1 VSRGHRSLAA
11 RLTLVQIAVFAL
23 LWLLVVAA
31 TIYSTYESGDGDIDT
46 ELIARAESLARFMP
60 ERPSPLEAQRVGAA
74 LLEMELLHSDPP
86 LLADEFAYQVW
97 TREGQ
102 LLARSAEKPPL
113 PALPPG
119 TSTEEL
125 AEREGWYAQVY
136 PPVSSATRV
145 VVAKRVSYYER
156 RVRDTVGQLV
166 VLWLVLAVLSA
177 LAFWWTFRF
186 VIRPLRTLAA
196 RVSARESNDLS
207 PVDGADAFREVLPLI
222 DALNEKLARIR
233 ALLEAERR
241 FFADAAHELRTPLSA
256 IGAQAHVLAH
266 EPEAAARLASLRQI
280 EGGIE
285 RGARVIA
292 KLLAL
297 GKLEGANARI
307 ERQPHDVTAIGAAI
321 VDAMRARAQRKNQT
335 LRLGSRE
342 PVEARCDAE
351 QIAVLIEN
359 LIENALLY
367 CPAGSTVEVLTDRRG
382 PEVRITVNDDGPGIA
397 AADRARA
404 FGRFQRIGAPD
415 ATGSGLGLAIVKRI
429 AALHGGD
436 ATIADNPEGRGTR
449 VEVTLAD

>member
-1 VSRGHRSLAA
+1 VSRRHRSLAA

-46 ELIARAESLARFMP
+46 ELVTRAESLARFMP
-60 ERPSPLEAQRVGAA
+60 DPPTPLEAQRVGAA
-74 LLEMELLHSDPP
+74 LLEMELLHADPP
-86 LLADEFAYQVW
+86 LLEDEFAYQVW
-97 TREGQ
+97 TAEGK
-102 LLARSAEKPPL
+102 LLARSAEQPAL

-119 TSTEEL
+119 SSTEGL
-125 AEREGWYAQVY
+125 AEREGWYAQVDQQS
-136 PPVSSATRV
+136 SSATQV

-222 DALNEKLARIR
+222 EALNEKLARIR

-266 EPEAAARLASLRQI
+266 EPDAAARLASLRQI

-297 GKLEGANARI
+297 GKLEGADARI
-307 ERQPHDVTAIGAAI
+307 DRQLHDVTAIGATI
-321 VDAMRARAQRKNQT
+321 VDAMRARAERKNQV
-335 LRLGSRE
+335 LRLASPD
-342 PVEARCDAE
+342 PVETLCDAE

-359 LIENALLY
+359 LVENALLY
-367 CPAGSTVEVLTDRRG
+367 CPAGSSVEVHVSRHG
-382 PEVRITVNDDGPGIA
+382 AQVQITVSDDGPGIA
-397 AADRARA
+397 AEDRARA

-436 ATIADNPEGRGTR
+436 ATIGDGANGRGTR
-449 VEVTLAD
+449 VTVTLAD